1 MPTLILF
8 NKPYQV
14 LTQFT
19 DTSNRKTLAD
29 YISIKNVYAAGRL
42 DFDSEGLLLL
52 TDSGR
57 LQQHISHPRFKQPKT
72 YWVQVEGA
80 PSELAR
86 NQLIA
91 GVELKDGPTQPATVR
106 LIDEPN
112 LWQRTPPIRERKAI
126 PTHWL
131 EITISEGRNRQI
143 RRMTAA
149 VGLPTLRLVR
159 AQIGDWALDN
169 LQPGEFKSVTV
180 SEPEQAIKPKPRKR
194 LKNRPQRNRK

>member
-19 DTSNRKTLAD
+19 DTSNRK
-29 YISIKNVYAAGRL
+29 I
-42 DFDSEGLLLL
+42 L
-52 TDSGR
+52 TDSGP
-57 LQQHISHPRFKQPKT
+57 LQQHISHPRFKLPKT

-80 PSELAR
+80 PSEHSR
-86 NQLIA
+86 QQLIE
-91 GVELKDGPTQPATVR
+91 GVELKDGPTQAAEVS
-106 LIDEPN
+106 LIDEPT

-131 EITISEGRNRQI
+131 KITIREGRNRQI
-143 RRMTAA
+143 RRMTAS

-159 AQIGDWALDN
+159 AQIGDWKLDN
-169 LQPGEFKSVTV
+169 LQPGEYKCLTV
-180 SEPEQAIKPKPRKR
+180 DTPQQTIKPKPR
-194 LKNRPQRNRK
+194 NRIKHRSQRNRKQ